1 MLPDSTT
8 AADAPAEAP
17 DPLLELL
24 EAIRCHFA
32 SIGDPIDFDAPIPA
46 LEDR

>member
-8 AADAPAEAP
+8 PPDAPAEAA

-24 EAIRCHFA
+24 EAIRRHFA
-32 SIGDPIDFDAPIPA
+32 SIGDPIDFDAPVPA
-46 LEDR
+46 PEDR